1 MPWLPGVSGPS
12 SSPPTMKVRTHSGWD
27 SQPEGI
33 GDARQGGTRP
43 ASIWPSSTTCS
54 PCAPSGIG
62 SRAKAMRSSSLSGPR
77 AASLFLG
84 EGLDAEHIEADYEHG
99 VLTVTIPVA
108 EQAKPRKVEIASG
121 GKAQAIETGSR

>member
-1 MPWLPGVSGPS
+1 VLRAATEPLPDLGDIHATFDEAQD
-12 SSPPTMKVRTHSGWD
+12 PTLDT
-27 SQPEGI
+27 P
-33 GDARQGGTRP
+33 
-43 ASIWPSSTTCS
+43 
-54 PCAPSGIG
+54 APSGIG